1 MKATVD
7 SGAFFKAL
15 NRVIP
20 LLKVSAIPALS
31 EASIQFRD
39 GVCTITATDLELW
52 VQTEIPAEGDDF
64 GVVLSGTRSIAKA
77 GKFFRGSLTFSCAD
91 AAVSSPQI
99 TMACADKSAEFT
111 GYPLKDYPELPRFT
125 CERAY
130 TANAA
135 QLLTCIGRIK
145 YAAQRR
151 SDSRPVM
158 SGVRFYR

>member
-7 SGAFFKAL
+7 AGAFFKAL

-39 GVCTITATDLELW
+39 GICTITATDLELW
-52 VQTEIPAEGDDF
+52 VQADIPAEGDDF
-64 GVVLSGTRSIAKA
+64 GVVLSGTKSIAKA

-99 TMACADKSAEFT
+99 ISRRETPTPASRKQPSVRCSEMAPYPAPAWVKNISW
-111 GYPLKDYPELPRFT
+111 PLKPWRFT
-125 CERAY
+125 SP
-130 TANAA
+130 AA
-135 QLLTCIGRIK
+135 FPKIQK
-145 YAAQRR
+145 RR
-151 SDSRPVM
+151 R
-158 SGVRFYR
+158 

>member
-7 SGAFFKAL
+7 ASAFFKAL

-64 GVVLSGTRSIAKA
+64 GVVLSGTKSIAKA
-77 GKFFRGSLTFSCAD
+77 GKFFHGPLTFSCAD

-99 TMACADKSAEFT
+99 TMTCADKSAEFT
-111 GYPLKDYPELPRFT
+111 GYPLRD
-125 CERAY
+125 
-130 TANAA
+130 
-135 QLLTCIGRIK
+135 
-145 YAAQRR
+145 
-151 SDSRPVM
+151 
-158 SGVRFYR
+158 

>member
-15 NRVIP
+15 NRIIP

-52 VQTEIPAEGDDF
+52 IQTEIPAAGDDF
-64 GVVLSGTRSIAKA
+64 GVVLSGTKSIVKA
-77 GKFFRGSLTFSCAD
+77 GKFFRGPLTFSCAD

-99 TMACADKSAEFT
+99 TMTCADKSAEFT
-111 GYPLKDYPELPRFT
+111 GHPLKDIRSCRGLPVSR
-125 CERAY
+125 RIPPMQHSYSPALAASSMQPSGGA
-130 TANAA
+130 TAA
-135 QLLTCIGRIK
+135 
-145 YAAQRR
+145 
-151 SDSRPVM
+151 P
-158 SGVRFYR
+158 